1 MHSDPK
7 RLRELPRSLSL
18 RLLGSVPMGR
28 IVFTMNALPAIRPI
42 NHVVVDGDVVMRCHG
57 GAALLHA
64 IGQVVAFEADQI
76 DPETRTGWSVI
87 VTGKAERV
95 DDADQAARYRLL
107 LRPRVDLDMV
117 HVVRIRPELVTG
129 YKLIENDENG
139 HDAVA

>member
-28 IVFTMNALPAIRPI
+28 IVFTMDALPAIRPI
-42 NHVVVDGDVVMRCHG
+42 NHVVVDGDVMMRCHD
-57 GAALLHA
+57 GAALLDA

-76 DPETRTGWSVI
+76 DPESRTGWSVV
-87 VTGKAERV
+87 VTGKAEGV

-107 LRPRVDLDMV
+107 LRPRVDLETV

-129 YKLIENDENG
+129 YKLIENDEN
-139 HDAVA
+139 AVA